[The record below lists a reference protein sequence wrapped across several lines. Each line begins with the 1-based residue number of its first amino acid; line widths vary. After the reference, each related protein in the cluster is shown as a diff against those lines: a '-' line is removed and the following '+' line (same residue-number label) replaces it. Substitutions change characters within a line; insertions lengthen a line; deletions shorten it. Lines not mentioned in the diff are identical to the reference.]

1 MREIMKE
8 QRIWFVGLG
17 QMGQPM
23 ALNLLKAGVDLCVYD
38 LNEERVAPLIALGAS
53 QAFRLQ
59 DVGEPDGIVLTMVP
73 DDAALLA
80 VTEGAGGLVKR
91 LGMGGIHL
99 SLSTISPHVSE
110 HLAQQYRHTGGY
122 YLSAT
127 VLGRPDVAANAALS
141 IFLSGAACAKRRV
154 FPLLEVLGKRMYD
167 LGEDVKAA
175 NVVKLGANFLILAAL
190 EAMGEAA
197 SFVEH
202 AGVDRALF
210 LRMMVESPL
219 FAGAVYEGYGKMIG
233 RQDYSDARFPVPMG
247 LKDARLVL
255 QAAEYTGVPL
265 PLAQLAHA
273 HLLAAHARGR
283 AREDWSVL
291 AEFVREVVVPV

>member
-1 MREIMKE
+1 MKE

-38 LNEERVAPLIALGAS
+38 LNEERVAPFIALGAS

-59 DVGEPDGIVLTMVP
+59 DVGEPGGIVLTMVP

-141 IFLSGAACAKRRV
+141 IFLSGASCAKQRV
-154 FPLLEVLGKRMYD
+154 MPLLEVLGKRMYD

-197 SFVEH
+197 SFVEY
-202 AGVDRALF
+202 AGVDRELF
-210 LRMMVESPL
+210 MRMMVESPL

-233 RQDYSDARFPVPMG
+233 SQDYSDARFPVRMG
-247 LKDARLVL
+247 LKDAHLVL
-255 QAAEYTGVPL
+255 QAAERSGVSL
-265 PLAQLAHA
+265 PLAQIAHD
-273 HLLAAHARGR
+273 HLLAAQVQGR
-283 AREDWSVL
+283 EREDWAVL
-291 AEFVREVVVPV
+291 AEFVREIAVPV

>member
-1 MREIMKE
+1 MKE

-17 QMGQPM
+17 HMGQPM
-23 ALNLLKAGVDLCVYD
+23 ALNLLKAGIDVCVYD

-59 DVGEPDGIVLTMVP
+59 DVGEPGGIVLTMVP

-80 VTEGAGGLVKR
+80 VTEGAGGLIKR

-99 SLSTISPHVSE
+99 SLSTISPHISE
-110 HLAQQYRHTGGY
+110 HLAQQYRHTGGF

-141 IFLSGAACAKRRV
+141 IFLSGASCAKQRV

-197 SFVEH
+197 SFVED

-233 RQDYSDARFPVPMG
+233 SQDYRDARFPVHMG
-247 LKDARLVL
+247 LKDAQLVL
-255 QAAEYTGVPL
+255 QTAERSGVPL
-265 PLAQLAHA
+265 PLAQVARD
-273 HLLAAHARGR
+273 HLLAAQAHGR
-283 AREDWSVL
+283 EREDWAVL
-291 AEFVREVVVPV
+291 AEFVKDVTVPV